1 MKDQN
6 TRDQFVFLRAEGKS
20 FSTIAQEL
28 KISKGTCH
36 EWEKQLQEEIS
47 QRKAERLEEL
57 YERYFMTRQQ
67 RIDRLGSLLERIDR
81 AVESADLTEADPI
94 RLLDMRL
101 KYATALKEE
110 YITPK
115 PAEKMGD
122 GKPEQIIK
130 AMGELLERVRAGEVS
145 AEQATKENMIFN
157 AMLKGHEVYNLQEQ
171 LEALKGIL
179 EERV

>member
-6 TRDQFVFLRAEGKS
+6 TRDQFIFLRAEGKS

-36 EWEKQLQEEIS
+36 EWEKQLQQEIA

-57 YERYFMTRQQ
+57 YERYFMARQQ
-67 RIDRLGSLLERIDR
+67 RIDRIGRLLERIDR
-81 AVESADLTEADPI
+81 AVEQADFTEADPI

-110 YITPK
+110 YIAPTK
-115 PAEKMGD
+115 AEKMGD

-130 AMGELLERVRAGEVS
+130 AMGDLLDRVRAGEVS
-145 AEQATKENMIFN
+145 AEQASKENMIFN
-157 AMLKGHEVYNLQEQ
+157 AMLKGHEIYNLQEQ
-171 LEALKGIL
+171 VEALRGIL
-179 EERV
+179 EERK